1 MVSSTLDLTAA
12 KLLGA
17 SPIVFDG
24 ATGDSHT
31 VTLTLEADPTA
42 STTITIPTAASGT
55 LITSAGVGVVTSALS
70 PISNKNTPMFQN
82 VEKQGGFV

>member
-55 LITSAGVGVVTSALS
+55 LITSAGVGVVTSAVS
-70 PISNKNTPMFQN
+70 PISNKNTPLFQD
-82 VEKQGGFV
+82 V